1 MYPVGT
7 RYIVLASLC
16 LVVKLGCIALLLELQ
31 LASSPSRYSK
41 THFFSPSPFCDHGLT
56 PACKKHTSVQTT
68 RVHGT
73 SGFSLPS
80 A

>member
-1 MYPVGT
+1 MYLVGT

-16 LVVKLGCIALLLELQ
+16 LIVKLGCIALLLELQ

-41 THFFSPSPFCDHGLT
+41 TQFFFSLAVLRSHIHANF
-56 PACKKHTSVQTT
+56 KKHMSVRTI